1 MDKDGVFVFTEAY
14 NCGLIL
20 KNALDT
26 FHKYHDC
33 KVNIFGTYKDF
44 KQLTKHNN
52 NVYIELSEDDNLK
65 KLYSNGHVGTA
76 YIFSKVINGDYTKN
90 DKIIHFDS
98 DIIFRNECLSY
109 IIDGFN
115 SGYDLIGSRRCY
127 KNNLN
132 GRKDLSDLKD
142 VVQTYFFGFNKEKIK
157 IHNFE
162 ELIRMTVGYHNPYN
176 HPILDFFDPI
186 SFEILYNNGNPLFLD
201 YDLFGGMNEYGD
213 KNNKYGEVNQKI
225 DFGDLLI
232 HFAGVGS
239 GMNFFKNP
247 SGADAGYKE
256 WAIKQYILYY
266 KLFYNKELSD
276 NYDKEKFDI
285 IEKYLKNE
293 ADIKQ

>member
-1 MDKDGVFVFTEAY
+1 MNKDDVFVFTEAY

-44 KQLTKHNN
+44 KQLSKHKNN
-52 NVYIELSEDDNLK
+52 EYIEMSEDNHLK
-65 KLYSNGHVGTA
+65 SLYMNGHIGTA
-76 YIFSKVINGDYTKN
+76 YIFSKVINGDYTK
-90 DKIIHFDS
+90 KSHIIHFDS
-98 DIIFRNECLSY
+98 DVVFRQECLSY
-109 IIDGFN
+109 IVEGFN

-132 GRKDLSDLKD
+132 GRKDLNNLQD

-157 IHNFE
+157 KHSFD
-162 ELIRMTVGYHNPYN
+162 ELLNMTVGYYNPYN

-186 SFEILYNNGNPLFLD
+186 SFEILYQKGKPLFLD
-201 YDLFGGMNEYGD
+201 YDLFGGMNENGD

-225 DFGDLLI
+225 DFGEFI
-232 HFAGVGS
+232 VHFAGVGS
-239 GMNFFKNP
+239 GMNFFNNKSN
-247 SGADAGYKE
+247 ADAGYKD

-266 KLFYNKELSD
+266 KLFYNQDLSD
-276 NYDKEKFDI
+276 NYDKEKFNTI
-285 IEKYLKNE
+285 KNFLYNE
-293 ADIKQ
+293 TNIKQ